1 MKDRTLTVKTVK
13 TVDVN
18 DIGGELWSGAQD
30 RWRDADDDTREA
42 VFDRIC
48 DWTED
53 EEEVDMTTVNDL
65 IWFECDDLFFPEDD
79 EDEET
84 EDEDD
89 EDDEDSDEEED
100 TEDEEN
106 TVKTVDA
113 NDIFVNRYGVHPGRI
128 TCDGCHS
135 VFKGNPFVD
144 DGGSEYCSKECAEA
158 NGATDVH
165 EDVAECEWCH
175 YHSYGCWWSDND
187 GNFFCSPACAILY
200 NVNVDERIKD
210 DDETEDNNA

>member
-65 IWFECDDLFFPEDD
+65 IWFDCDDLFYP
-79 EDEET
+79 
-84 EDEDD
+84 DD
-89 EDDEDSDEEED
+89 EDDEEDDEDGEED
-100 TEDEEN
+100 DEQEICERDGFSIYGDDEDKKTEGEMKAVNTILVGRIGGQFKRLPDGSVEN
-106 TVKTVDA
+106 TIVHTTLNNGEETVTFITARFSGEQAELVRTHLSVGDLCCIEGRRGEEPTDTGVVKQYIEAGHITFLA
-113 NDIFVNRYGVHPGRI
+113 TGRRNND
-128 TCDGCHS
+128 
-135 VFKGNPFVD
+135 
-144 DGGSEYCSKECAEA
+144 
-158 NGATDVH
+158 
-165 EDVAECEWCH
+165 
-175 YHSYGCWWSDND
+175 
-187 GNFFCSPACAILY
+187 
-200 NVNVDERIKD
+200 
-210 DDETEDNNA
+210 